1 MPRAAFYIAVLCLL
15 VAIYVVG
22 RRRTPTP
29 RPSSVANK
37 EAFDDDEKEEAPVQS
52 PVPPPTEATPPPAPT
67 HALVPALTPEPA
79 PKSPPA
85 MDFIG
90 QSLHFM
96 DDIKA
101 IKEDV
106 AFIKERVRKLAP
118 PSYESFYGGRIY

>member
-1 MPRAAFYIAVLCLL
+1 
-15 VAIYVVG
+15 
-22 RRRTPTP
+22 
-29 RPSSVANK
+29 
-37 EAFDDDEKEEAPVQS
+37 
-52 PVPPPTEATPPPAPT
+52 
-67 HALVPALTPEPA
+67 
-79 PKSPPA
+79 

-106 AFIKERVRKLAP
+106 AFIKDRVRKLAP